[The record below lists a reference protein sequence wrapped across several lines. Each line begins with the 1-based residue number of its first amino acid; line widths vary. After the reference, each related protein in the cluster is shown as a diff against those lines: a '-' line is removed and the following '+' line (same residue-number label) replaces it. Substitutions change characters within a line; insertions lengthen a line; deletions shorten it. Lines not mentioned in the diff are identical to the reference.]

1 MGDDNDLVVEG
12 IIDIGQSL
20 AYSPLSVSLRRR
32 RAADLGVTRLDYGV
46 DEIAT
51 LVIGQEG
58 ALHRVD
64 SDLFEVLQ
72 VQTKGIRSGL
82 EFFGHGRVAHQP
94 VVSVEG
100 DAKFLLIQNLKRMRG
115 QAACS
120 PGMDVAEQ
128 ANLQRNPFVENVL
141 REVAQFHGLAVRDG
155 NVID

>member
-20 AYSPLSVSLRRR
+20 AYSPLSVSLRRQ
-32 RAADLGVTRLDYGV
+32 RAADLGITRLDYGV

-72 VQTKGIRSGL
+72 GQTKSILSCL
-82 EFFGHGRVAHQP
+82 EFLGHGRVAHQP
-94 VVSVEG
+94 VVGVQR
-100 DAKFLLIQNLKRMRG
+100 DPKFLLIKNLKGMLG

-120 PGMDVAEQ
+120 PRMDVAEE

-141 REVAQFHGLAVRDG
+141 REVAQFHCLSVCEG
-155 NVID
+155 N